1 MSGAPEDS
9 ADNARLDALLRAMR
23 AYQGGEA
30 SARAPIAPGESGRD
44 AELCRLFNA
53 IVERSALLE
62 RRLAQQAGT
71 GGAQREDATAAAS
84 ATHGRVTVVGTRSSA
99 IAVFEDVSA
108 AETLGAMGEA
118 AKAAVHGLGGAWER
132 AVILRIRSD
141 EDVRTALAGHD
152 IVCALFDARSPLEP
166 LLSAARALEAA
177 VPDAPMVY
185 FAPEGDHA
193 SADRAAAAARG
204 RDGSEVVRSIG
215 QASERLT
222 LHWLTKASGADELS
236 VQQPDPGYGLQ
247 RFEGEKVL
255 VVDDDVRNV
264 FAMVSAL
271 ELYGLTALTAD
282 SGYAAIEILD
292 HTQDVSL
299 VLMDLMMPGL
309 DGYATTARIRERAA
323 FSTLPIIAVTA
334 RSGASDRERSLAAGL
349 TEYVTKP
356 VEVEHMLGLIR
367 SLI

>member
-1 MSGAPEDS
+1 VSGAPEDGVGV
-9 ADNARLDALLRAMR
+9 DRLDALLEAMR
-23 AYQGGEA
+23 AYQRGET
-30 SARAPIAPGESGRD
+30 SARVQVVPGESGRD

-53 IVERSALLE
+53 IAERSALLE
-62 RRLAQQAGT
+62 LRLEQSAR
-71 GGAQREDATAAAS
+71 GGDAQREDIRLFTS
-84 ATHGRVTVVGTRSSA
+84 ARRGRVTNAAGSKSSA
-99 IAVFEDVSA
+99 IAVFEDDSA
-108 AETLGAMGEA
+108 AGTLEPMGEA
-118 AKAAVHGLGGAWER
+118 ARAAVRGLGGTWER
-132 AVILRIRSD
+132 ATVLRVRSA
-141 EDVRTALAGHD
+141 EDVRTALEGHD
-152 IVCALFDARSPLEP
+152 IVCALFDARSPLDP
-166 LLSAARALEAA
+166 LLATARALEAA
-177 VPDAPMVY
+177 VPDAPLVY

-204 RDGSEVVRSIG
+204 RDRSELVRSLG
-215 QASERLT
+215 QAAERLT
-222 LHWLTKASGADELS
+222 LHWLTNASGADELTA
-236 VQQPDPGYGLQ
+236 QQPDPGYGQQ
-247 RFEGEKVL
+247 RFEGQKVL

-292 HTQDVSL
+292 RTQDVSL

-334 RSGASDRERSLAAGL
+334 ASGREQSLAAGL
-349 TEYVTKP
+349 TEHVTKP

-367 SLI
+367 TLIKA